1 MNTLLRN
8 FSHTFRR
15 FFTASVLNLLGL
27 SIAFA
32 ACFVILTQ
40 VDYDYNYNKAYP
52 AHDRIYRVE
61 VNPGGEYGWEFW
73 LARPFCELIGTA
85 SPHIQ
90 AFSITSLSNYPSDFE
105 VDEHIYSELEFT
117 GFGDYLEVFQPTM
130 VCGTTAS
137 LNEPGQVLISASM
150 AGRFFGTTDAIG
162 KTLYAGH
169 KSHNY
174 PSVIGG
180 VYQDMP
186 ENSQLG
192 NCVFSSF
199 RSDLNKDSWTNW
211 NYTMYIRLDNP
222 ASLADVQQSVIEN
235 CKQKIPR
242 DRISGTEDWENFI
255 HFTPL
260 DEVHYSTIGNKA
272 PTSKAA

>member
-1 MNTLLRN
+1 
-8 FSHTFRR
+8 
-15 FFTASVLNLLGL
+15 
-27 SIAFA
+27 
-32 ACFVILTQ
+32 
-40 VDYDYNYNKAYP
+40 
-52 AHDRIYRVE
+52 
-61 VNPGGEYGWEFW
+61 
-73 LARPFCELIGTA
+73 
-85 SPHIQ
+85 
-90 AFSITSLSNYPSDFE
+90 
-105 VDEHIYSELEFT
+105 
-117 GFGDYLEVFQPTM
+117 M

-150 AGRFFGTTDAIG
+150 ARRFFGTTDAIG
-162 KTLYAGH
+162 KTLYTGH

-222 ASLADVQQSVIEN
+222 ASLADVQQSVIES

-242 DRISGTEDWENFI
+242 DRISGTEDWKNFI

-260 DEVHYSTIGNKA
+260 DEECDCYCCKNYTKAYLRHLINAGEMLSSMLLSMHNITFLNRLMRGLRQAILDGTLQEFREAFYEKYGNEIGGGF
-272 PTSKAA
+272 